1 VVNIHIDL
9 KSENP
14 PNESH
19 AEFIHPDLVYLSGSI
34 HFIHIMK
41 KKSIIVIFGIILSL
55 GICSA
60 QDMEKIKLPPA
71 QKTGGMPLM
80 EALQNRQSQ
89 RSFSSKEL
97 STQQISNLLWA
108 AYGINRP
115 NGYRTAPS
123 ARTAHEFDIYIIQ
136 SDGWYLYDPEE
147 HAILKMGNEDLRE
160 YAGTQDFVKN
170 APVNLI
176 FVADFDRMA
185 SFDQEKQIFYSAT
198 DVGYISQNVYLWCAS
213 EGLATIVR
221 GQIDKTSAKEV
232 LKLAPNQFVIL
243 AQTVGYPGD

>member
-1 VVNIHIDL
+1 
-9 KSENP
+9 
-14 PNESH
+14 
-19 AEFIHPDLVYLSGSI
+19 
-34 HFIHIMK
+34 MK
-41 KKSIIVIFGIILSL
+41 KKSITVIFGIIMSL

-60 QDMEKIKLPPA
+60 QVIETVNLPPV

-89 RSFSSKEL
+89 RSFSSQEL

-115 NGYRTAPS
+115 NGYRTVPS
-123 ARTAHEFDIYIIQ
+123 ARTAHEFDIYLIK
-136 SDGWYLYDPEE
+136 SDGWYLYEPQK

-160 YAGTQDFVKN
+160 YAGTQGWVKN
-170 APVNLI
+170 APINLI

-185 SFDQEKQIFYSAT
+185 SFDREKQIFYSAT

-221 GQIDKTSAKEV
+221 GQIDKARAREV
-232 LKLAPNQFVIL
+232 LKIGPNQFVIL
-243 AQTVGYPGD
+243 AQTVGYPGN